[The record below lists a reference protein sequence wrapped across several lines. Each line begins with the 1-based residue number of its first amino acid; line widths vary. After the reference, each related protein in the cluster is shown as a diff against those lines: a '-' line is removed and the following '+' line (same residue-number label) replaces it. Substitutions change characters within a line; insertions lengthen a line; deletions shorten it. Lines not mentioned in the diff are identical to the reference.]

1 MLPASRGG
9 RTDDLARSG
18 SRYRRL
24 WSAPPGLAPR
34 VTDVQDADLFTG
46 DLVIYPI
53 RITDEWQRADTW
65 FVGFRGDQREIG

>member
-1 MLPASRGG
+1 MLPASREGG
-9 RTDDLARSG
+9 QTISQGSG
-18 SRYRRL
+18 SRYRPL
-24 WSAPPGLAPR
+24 WSAPPGLPPR
-34 VTDVQDADLFTG
+34 VTDVQDADLFTS

>member
-1 MLPASRGG
+1 
-9 RTDDLARSG
+9 
-18 SRYRRL
+18 
-24 WSAPPGLAPR
+24 